1 MTIAGADFSCDVR
14 ISDSEALCAFVASS
28 TNAASAEANVEVA
41 FEEGSHLGLHWDN
54 VCIWS
59 FLGLSARRDG
69 FVPMDWTFP
78 EAFGAERCVSCLAR

>member
-41 FEEGSHLGLHWDN
+41 FEEGSHLGGGGICMGPSVSGRN
-54 VCIWS
+54 IRACGSKEERCGGAKGTV
-59 FLGLSARRDG
+59 A
-69 FVPMDWTFP
+69 TFP
-78 EAFGAERCVSCLAR
+78 